1 MKPRWDELIE
11 SRLHCIGQ
19 YFSACLQYWEVGPSS
34 AVCTES
40 PPLVWSGHP
49 HKTASTGHGPAAAEY
64 RPPHWPDGPLHTGIK
79 SFFAG
84 KLSHVMPSPCGEC
97 PEGRRTRVTQ
107 WLESRRWRKKVI
119 IFHKKTSGEIQQTQK
134 RYTPSFLHT
143 EKELPVIQPA
153 LVVRVF
159 VNLAQ
164 ISVIVKIF
172 YYYLLFTIILLLE
185 LLECAYLSP
194 HSHSFGLF
202 AVNVSFNAGLSLWYE
217 EGVPKSQGAKCH
229 SNCTER
235 CNSFHLLDRKT
246 HHWTVVIILVALKMY
261 LIKSKSQSWCKLNKC

>member
-1 MKPRWDELIE
+1 MLHLRTKLNQRPGETPMRWAH
-11 SRLHCIGQ
+11 RVQTALHRPV
-19 YFSACLQYWEVGPSS
+19 LQCMFWEVGPSS

-64 RPPHWPDGPLHTGIK
+64 RPPHWPDEPLHTGIK

-84 KLSHVMPSPCGEC
+84 KLSHVMPLPCGEC

-107 WLESRRWRKKVI
+107 WLESRRWKKKVNI
-119 IFHKKTSGEIQQTQK
+119 IYKKTSGEIQQTQK
-134 RYTPSFLHT
+134 RHTPPFLHT

-164 ISVIVKIF
+164 KSVIVKIF
-172 YYYLLFTIILLLE
+172 ITIYYFRLYYCWSSWNTLTFPRAAIRLVSLPLM
-185 LLECAYLSP
+185 CLSM
-194 HSHSFGLF
+194 L
-202 AVNVSFNAGLSLWYE
+202 VSPFDMRKACQKVRAPSATPTVLKDAIHLIYR
-217 EGVPKSQGAKCH
+217 
-229 SNCTER
+229 TE
-235 CNSFHLLDRKT
+235 
-246 HHWTVVIILVALKMY
+246 
-261 LIKSKSQSWCKLNKC
+261 KLTTE